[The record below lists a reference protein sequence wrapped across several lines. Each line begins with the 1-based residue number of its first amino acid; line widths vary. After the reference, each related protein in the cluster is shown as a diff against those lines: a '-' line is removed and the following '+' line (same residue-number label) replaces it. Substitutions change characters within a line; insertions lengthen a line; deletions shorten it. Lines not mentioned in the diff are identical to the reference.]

1 MKKFLKVI
9 LGTALCAAQF
19 AALCAA
25 ADTYSYL
32 PVERRMLFNKWEE
45 TPPGGVEGIYDF
57 GHYDYNWTHT
67 PDDVWAGNLGS
78 AKRLLAGT
86 NHVHT
91 SGWQVFNGFT
101 GTAVAL
107 GQKQIVPPA
116 EYAFSDASA
125 GIVHT
130 NWAANLQNFVGAA
143 VQSPVY
149 NDGIGVLYFDAA
161 NVFTAVKP
169 TVEVQFATNKV
180 TASNGY
186 LPINYGSGT
195 LAWNTVTNFIVEG
208 VGRYAIPINITSP
221 VTVRIRRADKSLTL
235 NTVNTYYL
243 AVDNICVS
251 YPHGKLTVET
261 PIITKVSGQPTSAY
275 IACTVS
281 NLPGLPGALKTDNT
295 KRSVT
300 VYYTGGD
307 GTYLSAKMD
316 YKAGTGSN
324 GDGEEYFA
332 TVEFPNGSDT
342 EKITAY
348 CVAND
353 TFDCYLPVD
362 YTESEYY
369 YWDTAD
375 NSEPPPAFAS
385 EARTVDVSNWSLANV
400 VTALP
405 VERRMLFNK
414 WEEQDVDT
422 GLPVLTDLGD
432 YFSAAWVHSGPAVT
446 GVAAK
451 RRLLNGTNH
460 VHSAGWLVNGGW
472 TGTSVGVSGKSIVE
486 PEFYNFTVGS
496 ASVCTNWAANL
507 ANAEGVSIESPVYTD
522 GIGTIY
528 FDAVNNLGSV
538 PVTLKLQ
545 VATNMVDR
553 AYSYTQPIDMM
564 ADHEYDEVDSEDETL
579 IHEYRYYWIDAD
591 EIILDQNNI
600 EGKVLRYQKI
610 MQYRDIIKFR
620 LVRVD
625 KGVAAVDAAFAVVD
639 NIQVSP
645 PPSDVVVYDDDMTFV
660 PPYPA
665 PGEPFR
671 IRCRVKNVDM
681 NVPTDHSSRSLTV
694 FYRWRYLD
702 QKVNDWASMTMSYVP
717 EADGDDGAG
726 NGELYEAGIAGQEME
741 GDLEYY
747 FVCNFDGYRYKPTDY
762 TQTGYKYLQSNP
774 EVGTESLSPRN
785 LRSDSGKE
793 FSLRIRKATTNY
805 KQLYIVTDK
814 HTEPIEMTLMDN
826 ETWWGW
832 IPLNV
837 GALSIDSFRF
847 NFMGIGGYDAA
858 TQMTNAVPT
867 YWAEVG
873 QGAAAT
879 PPSGGVCVE
888 ATQTDRMAIECEN
901 AHYALV
907 RFEIGTGNYTICKAD
922 YQNFNTW
929 VANDT
934 VFSDYSDFAESARK
948 VSSNTTFEAWTH
960 SEDDAYSEY
969 FIGFPETALSYSRAF
984 VTFKNWYAAAAKYEK
999 EIEQADANNR
1009 PSSYTT
1015 EDQYQNIA
1023 VRMIGSNSL
1032 LINTDNVTEL
1042 GSICTLP
1049 ESLTDGIKTISFKSR
1064 LGTGV
1069 DPSRITFFN
1078 KGWDAINYGN
1088 LYRIQAAFTVSSD
1101 GPGERSI
1108 SIIGGYRDDG
1118 NFVEGRLVLVA
1129 NTKNLKNPHLR
1140 MELHNWTDG
1149 VDRTVTTQL
1158 IEGNTQSL
1166 SGRVLA
1172 LDFTAGNVVF
1182 SQGTGGNETKLTGA
1196 FSSATIGTFG
1206 FMSSDCSVSVGQL
1219 YYNKAGSTSAR
1230 MDISSN
1236 DWATRSG
1243 LWKASGSM
1251 LQMTEKTQKVGVF
1264 VQKTKYNS
1272 GARPDMSI
1280 TEWEL
1285 VDTVSLNGF
1294 TYHLSTITLEHWQAE
1309 FVRLQVLPGDY
1320 DVVVDEL
1327 HTTSWH
1333 GKQYPEG
1340 SSAALNMQWLVTEGW
1355 IQADTANSANTV
1367 VRLDLTRASLNDD
1380 AMYAGGQTQG
1390 IRTPLLVDGCGSLEF
1405 DCRVPRGPVRL
1416 TVQYT
1421 GRWTTDWQDCKT
1433 VELPANN
1440 NWTHYSFY
1448 IGNTNGGYMRVVNDR
1463 RRYGNDNDEVYYSK
1477 GIVEFNN
1484 MTAWNEPYVD
1494 SDSWYAYNAKVTDHD
1509 ADRLIL
1515 DATRGCYLNNSQSAE
1530 ASPLQDQH
1538 QPHLQTPLLAGGLGE
1553 ICFDAR
1559 PYNKGETAKV
1569 YIYGTAGDWYGP
1581 DSDWE
1586 LLDTIDVTGD
1596 WFSTYRWGAG
1606 QNGSKYKA
1614 VRLQTTTTGGKRV
1627 CLENVSVSE
1636 PVFPGFDISATR
1648 PICQNSDYEYNLAQ
1662 GQQPLASDKVGIEA
1676 RLSNMRMS
1684 PSNIEVYVCYYVGT
1698 NVWGVSNYRNTGER
1712 RILKMYQA
1720 ADDPQIYRTSP
1731 DADLGYFDAG
1741 DVIQYYVYATYTD
1754 AEGLTSY
1761 YEEQS
1766 DFTNPS
1772 WYEPMNLNT
1781 TMASQGWTPYFLIY
1795 DIPKGTVFINEINVY
1810 ELTSLRQDTENC
1822 VYAIPYVEVAMPEE
1836 IDIQGWNLLFVDAP
1850 DRVLDHGTTTNRI
1863 VLASTA
1869 SKTAVTNGYS
1879 FWVVSVDKPV
1889 SNYGLPTA
1897 PKYIDQSNSALR
1909 NYMLQWS
1916 TIALMLQRPS
1926 GIVEQV
1932 LTFRGYTD
1940 TNGYADELAD
1950 SDPYKRAIS
1959 LGGEIAD
1966 GSLSVL
1972 TNNGFTATDW
1982 KPAIQWTPG
1991 LPNVDQVMPAIPQV
2005 FPGVS
2010 NVVVTGT
2017 LNNYSLATQ
2026 NGSSRKITFKVGRNA
2041 STNIIYE
2048 CAEWYRVLSVTT
2060 NGVPVQLPEGGATNR
2075 VYKLDLP
2082 NLTQAVE
2089 VAATVGLSYDL
2100 TKQNLGPDVLNWVM
2114 QYGDGSIVESTF
2126 NGKPMTLTEL
2136 YWFNANPTIAH
2147 VFLGENVALE
2157 KDDNTNH
2164 WLTIQFTIDG
2174 NNCTSLWGGATLKLK
2189 MRKSLTEEE
2198 LSSGTYKDGWRFLSQ
2213 YAIMPD
2219 SFDENHRCRIYVP
2232 YEYLLRKAPD
2242 WDLSDIFL
2250 IWRIQFDEESD
2261 YILPLVNTPKE

>member
-1 MKKFLKVI
+1 M
-9 LGTALCAAQF
+9 
-19 AALCAA
+19 
-25 ADTYSYL
+25 
-32 PVERRMLFNKWEE
+32 
-45 TPPGGVEGIYDF
+45 
-57 GHYDYNWTHT
+57 
-67 PDDVWAGNLGS
+67 
-78 AKRLLAGT
+78 
-86 NHVHT
+86 
-91 SGWQVFNGFT
+91 
-101 GTAVAL
+101 
-107 GQKQIVPPA
+107 
-116 EYAFSDASA
+116 
-125 GIVHT
+125 
-130 NWAANLQNFVGAA
+130 
-143 VQSPVY
+143 
-149 NDGIGVLYFDAA
+149 
-161 NVFTAVKP
+161 
-169 TVEVQFATNKV
+169 
-180 TASNGY
+180 
-186 LPINYGSGT
+186 
-195 LAWNTVTNFIVEG
+195 
-208 VGRYAIPINITSP
+208 
-221 VTVRIRRADKSLTL
+221 
-235 NTVNTYYL
+235 
-243 AVDNICVS
+243 
-251 YPHGKLTVET
+251 
-261 PIITKVSGQPTSAY
+261 
-275 IACTVS
+275 
-281 NLPGLPGALKTDNT
+281 
-295 KRSVT
+295 
-300 VYYTGGD
+300 
-307 GTYLSAKMD
+307 
-316 YKAGTGSN
+316 
-324 GDGEEYFA
+324 
-332 TVEFPNGSDT
+332 
-342 EKITAY
+342 
-348 CVAND
+348 
-353 TFDCYLPVD
+353 
-362 YTESEYY
+362 
-369 YWDTAD
+369 
-375 NSEPPPAFAS
+375 
-385 EARTVDVSNWSLANV
+385 
-400 VTALP
+400 
-405 VERRMLFNK
+405 
-414 WEEQDVDT
+414 
-422 GLPVLTDLGD
+422 
-432 YFSAAWVHSGPAVT
+432 
-446 GVAAK
+446 
-451 RRLLNGTNH
+451 
-460 VHSAGWLVNGGW
+460 
-472 TGTSVGVSGKSIVE
+472 
-486 PEFYNFTVGS
+486 
-496 ASVCTNWAANL
+496 
-507 ANAEGVSIESPVYTD
+507 
-522 GIGTIY
+522 
-528 FDAVNNLGSV
+528 SV
-538 PVTLKLQ
+538 PIDVM
-545 VATNMVDR
+545 ATE
-553 AYSYTQPIDMM
+553 
-564 ADHEYDEVDSEDETL
+564 EYDEVDELDDTL
-579 IHEYRYYWIDAD
+579 IHTYRYRWEPLETISAD
-591 EIILDQNNI
+591 YINNDI
-600 EGKVLRYQKI
+600 LRYQHQF
-610 MQYRDIIKFR
+610 QYRAPIKFR
-620 LVRVD
+620 IIRD
-625 KGVAAVDAAFAVVD
+625 KNPSVSAVENAYAIID
-639 NIQVSP
+639 NIQVSQP
-645 PPSDVVVYDDDMTFV
+645 PADVVVYDDDMTFV

-681 NVPTDHSSRSLTV
+681 NVPTDHGSRSVTV

-702 QKVNDWASMTMSYVP
+702 QKVDDWSSMTMSYVP

-762 TQTGYKYLQSNP
+762 TLSGYKYLQSNS
-774 EVGTESLSPRN
+774 EVGTESLSPRS
-785 LRSDSGKE
+785 LRSDSDVE
-793 FSLRIRKATTNY
+793 FSHRIRKATTNY

-837 GALSIDSFRF
+837 GALSIDSFKF

-888 ATQTDRMAIECEN
+888 AAETDRMAIECEN

-969 FIGFPETALSYSRAF
+969 FIGFPDTPFSYSRAF
-984 VTFKNWYAAAAKYEK
+984 VTLKNWYAAAAKYEK
-999 EIEQADANNR
+999 EIGRADANNM
-1009 PSSYTT
+1009 PAGYGSD
-1015 EDQYQNIA
+1015 DQIQNLA

-1032 LINTDNVTEL
+1032 LINTEGVTEL

-1078 KGWDAINYGN
+1078 KGWDVINYGN
-1088 LYRIQAAFTVSSD
+1088 LYKIQATFTVTGD

-1118 NFVEGRLVLVA
+1118 NFVEGRLVMVA
-1129 NTKNLKNPHLR
+1129 NTKNLLNPHLR
-1140 MELHNWTDG
+1140 MELHIWTDG
-1149 VDRTVTTQL
+1149 VDRTLGTQL
-1158 IEGNTQSL
+1158 IEGTTQSL

-1172 LDFTAGNVVF
+1172 LDLTGGNVVF
-1182 SQGTGGNETKLTGA
+1182 SQGTGSNEKKITGA
-1196 FSSATIGTFG
+1196 FSSSIIGTFG
-1206 FMSSDCSVSVGQL
+1206 FMSSDCTVSVGQL
-1219 YYNKAGSTSAR
+1219 YYNKSGNTSAR

-1243 LWKASGSM
+1243 LWKATTST
-1251 LQMTEKTQKVGVF
+1251 LQMTEKTQKLGVF

-1285 VDTVSLNGF
+1285 VDTVELNGF
-1294 TYHLSTITLEHWQAE
+1294 PYKLSTITLEHWQAE
-1309 FVRLQVLPGDY
+1309 FVRLQVMPGDY

-1340 SSAALNMQWLVTEGW
+1340 SSSALNMQWLVTEGW

-1367 VRLDLTRASLNDD
+1367 VRLDLTRASLNSD
-1380 AMYAGGQTQG
+1380 ANLDEGQTQG

-1421 GRWTTDWQDCKT
+1421 GRWTTEWQDYKT

-1463 RRYGNDNDEVYYSK
+1463 RRYGQNNDEVYYTK

-1484 MTAWNEPYVD
+1484 ITAWNEPYID
-1494 SDSWYAYNAKVTDHD
+1494 SDSWYAYNAKVTDQD
-1509 ADRLIL
+1509 SARLIL

-1553 ICFDAR
+1553 ISFDAR
-1559 PYNKGETAKV
+1559 PYNKGETANV
-1569 YIYGTAGDWYGP
+1569 YVYGTSGDWYGP

-1586 LLDTIDVTGD
+1586 LLDTIEVTGD

-1614 VRLQTTTTGGKRV
+1614 VRLQTTTASGGKRV

-1662 GQQPLASDKVGIEA
+1662 GQQPLASDKVGLEA

-1698 NVWGVSNYRNTGER
+1698 NVWGVSNYRNTGDR

-1731 DADLGYFDAG
+1731 DDDLGYFDAG

-1754 AEGLTSY
+1754 AEGLTHY

-1810 ELTSLRQDTENC
+1810 EQTSLRQDTENC
-1822 VYAIPYVEVAMPEE
+1822 VYAIPYIEVAMPEE
-1836 IDIQGWNLLFVDAP
+1836 IDIQGWNLLFVSAP
-1850 DRVLDHGTTTNRI
+1850 DGVLDHGTTTNRI
-1863 VLASTA
+1863 VIASTA

-1889 SNYGLPTA
+1889 SNYSLPTA
-1897 PKYIDQSNSALR
+1897 PKYIDQSNSALSS
-1909 NYMLQWS
+1909 YMMQWS

-1932 LTFRGYTD
+1932 LAFRGYADNT
-1940 TNGYADELAD
+1940 GYADTLAN
-1950 SDPYKRAIS
+1950 SDPYQRAIS
-1959 LGGEIAD
+1959 LGGEIAN

-1982 KPAIQWTPG
+1982 KPAIKWTPG

-2026 NGSSRKITFKVGRNA
+2026 NGAARKITFKVSRNA

-2089 VAATVGLSYDL
+2089 VSATVGLSYDL

-2136 YWFNANPTIAH
+2136 YWFNANPTIPH

-2157 KDDNTNH
+2157 KDENTNH
-2164 WLTIQFTIDG
+2164 WLTIHFTIDG

-2198 LSSGTYKDGWRFLSQ
+2198 ISAGTYKDGWRFLSQ

-2219 SFDENHRCRIYVP
+2219 SFDADHNCRIYVP